1 MQIITSSGKK
11 FNADWVLDTTTRH
24 GAQQLTI
31 QLPGETDLGEILGEL
46 DGAEQI
52 IVEKDKGVR
61 TVYEGYSL
69 FSSAIY
75 TPDRKAL
82 RVTLERNDA
91 A

>member
-1 MQIITSSGKK
+1 MQIVTTSGKT
-11 FNADWVLDTTTRH
+11 FEAAWVLDTTTRH

-52 IVEKDKGVR
+52 VVEKEKGVR
-61 TVYEGYSL
+61 TVYEGYTL

-75 TPDRKAL
+75 TPDRSAL
-82 RVTLERNDA
+82 RLTLERNDA